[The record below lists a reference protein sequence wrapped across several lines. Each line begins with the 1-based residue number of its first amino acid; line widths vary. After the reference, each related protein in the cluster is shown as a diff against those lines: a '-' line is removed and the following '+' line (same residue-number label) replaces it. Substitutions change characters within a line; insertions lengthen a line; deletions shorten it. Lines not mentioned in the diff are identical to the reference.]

1 MSNINLYG
9 IPFRTWIKMN
19 NVSVVSGSGEA
30 EEFLGTSQFS
40 SQERNTEG
48 DRLGN
53 MLHNIHDDFHT
64 YFVLIIVILSAIV
77 SAVIFVAVIF
87 TAYSCCC
94 SQPTLNKT
102 SDVSQTLWSKVTY
115 NNRSNNLVLQLQI
128 EEEGHHDMKKTSHL
142 PSQQYHHH
150 YPCQHH
156 QMKSQLEIV

>member
-1 MSNINLYG
+1 MNLTNTVDLIVTYLSVFLMSNINLYG

-64 YFVLIIVILSAIV
+64 YFVLIIVIFS
-77 SAVIFVAVIF
+77 VAF
-87 TAYSCCC
+87 SST
-94 SQPTLNKT
+94 K
-102 SDVSQTLWSKVTY
+102 
-115 NNRSNNLVLQLQI
+115 
-128 EEEGHHDMKKTSHL
+128 
-142 PSQQYHHH
+142 
-150 YPCQHH
+150 
-156 QMKSQLEIV
+156 